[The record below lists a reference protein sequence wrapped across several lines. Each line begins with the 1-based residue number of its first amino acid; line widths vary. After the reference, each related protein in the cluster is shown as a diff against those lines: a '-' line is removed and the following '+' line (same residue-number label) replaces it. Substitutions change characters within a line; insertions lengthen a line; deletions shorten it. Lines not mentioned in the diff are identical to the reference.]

1 LARSSAIEHGHHPA
15 ATAKPGGDMDV
26 AVLTTSPLD
35 MERRI
40 QLIADIASATGR
52 PVDLIDLTTVC
63 EPLLGQIL
71 H

>member
-1 LARSSAIEHGHHPA
+1 
-15 ATAKPGGDMDV
+15 MDV